1 MKRKYWFILAG
12 LLLAAGVVWPLGRW
26 WSADAT
32 VDAAVAQVGPIDA
45 FLDVQA
51 KTRLPQTFLITM
63 PYPAHI
69 EPITLAEGDPVKKG
83 QLVAQVTPRDLE
95 LLLEEAQ
102 AAVDRIEAAVAENAY
117 TEVEKTLL
125 DQAQQY
131 VRAMDTTV
139 TMARERVRA
148 GQTRFDYAEKT
159 LNRLRQLAKSQAI
172 SEDQLDRANLEYV
185 EASVGLAQDRLV
197 LSAVESLA
205 AAANLLPTTVRRYIE
220 GKIYREAVLQ
230 KERAQALAHLRKV
243 QQDVE
248 RGRMQSP
255 IDGVVLRRFVS
266 DRRFL
271 QAGEP
276 LLELGRLED
285 MEVEAEVL
293 TLEAAQIR
301 PGAEV
306 EIYGQ
311 AIGPK
316 PAQGYVHRIYPA
328 GFTKLSSLGI
338 EQQMVLV
345 IVRFVEG
352 QLPSLLQRGLGAAY
366 RVRVKIFTDRKPQA
380 LQIPRTALVRAAD
393 GQWEVFRVEAGR
405 LRRQPIQVGLSN
417 DQSVEVL
424 HGLSAGDMVVL
435 SPEPGLEEGLRVHS
449 NPQ

>member
-1 MKRKYWFILAG
+1 MKRKFWFISIG
-12 LLLAAGVVWPLGRW
+12 LLLAVGGVWGLARW
-26 WSADAT
+26 WSANAT
-32 VDAAVAQVGPIDA
+32 VDAAAAQVGPIDA
-45 FLDVQA
+45 FLDVEA

-69 EPITLAEGDPVKKG
+69 EPIRLAEGDLVKKG
-83 QLVAQVTPRDLE
+83 QMVAQVTPKDLE

-139 TMARERVRA
+139 TMAQERVRA

-205 AAANLLPTTVRRYIE
+205 AATNLLPTMVRRYIE
-220 GKIYREAVLQ
+220 GKTYREAVLQ
-230 KERAQALAHLRKV
+230 KERAQALAHLRKI

-248 RGRMQSP
+248 WGRMQSP

-306 EIYGQ
+306 EIYGP

-316 PAQGYVHRIYPA
+316 PARGYVHRIYPA

-338 EQQMVLV
+338 EQQMVLA
-345 IVRFVEG
+345 IVRFAEG
-352 QLPSLLQRGLGAAY
+352 QLPTLLQRGLGAAY

-380 LQIPRTALVRAAD
+380 LQIPRTALVRAAN
-393 GQWEVFRVEAGR
+393 GQWEVFRIEGGR
-405 LRRQPIQVGLSN
+405 LQRQPIQVGLSN

-424 HGLSAGDMVVL
+424 QGLSAGDMVVL
-435 SPEPGLEEGLRVHS
+435 SPDPALREGRRVRP
-449 NPQ
+449 NQQ

>member
-1 MKRKYWFILAG
+1 MKQKFGFISAC
-12 LLLAAGVVWPLGRW
+12 LLLAVGAVWALGRW
-26 WSADAT
+26 WAADAT
-32 VDAAVAQVGPIDA
+32 VEVAVAQVGPIDA
-45 FLDVQA
+45 FVDVQA
-51 KTRLPQTFLITM
+51 KTRLPQTWLVTM
-63 PYPAHI
+63 PYPAHL

-102 AAVDRIEAAVAENAY
+102 AAVDRIEAAITENAY
-117 TEVEKTLL
+117 TEVEKTILQ
-125 DQAQQY
+125 QAQQY
-131 VRAMDTTV
+131 VQAMDTTV
-139 TMARERVRA
+139 SMARERVRA

-159 LNRLRQLAKSQAI
+159 LNRLRQLAKSQAV

-205 AAANLLPTTVRRYIE
+205 AATNLLPTMVRRYIE
-220 GKIYREAVLQ
+220 GKTYRDAVLQ

-255 IDGVVLRRFVS
+255 FDGVVLRRFVS

-276 LLELGRLED
+276 LLELGQLEQ

-306 EIYGQ
+306 EIYG
-311 AIGPK
+311 ASIGPK
-316 PAQGYVHRIYPA
+316 PVRGYVHRIYPA

-345 IVRFVEG
+345 IVRFAEG
-352 QLPSLLQRGLGAAY
+352 QLPRLLQRGLGVAY
-366 RVRVKIFTDRKPQA
+366 RVRVKIFTERKSSA
-380 LQIPRTALVRAAD
+380 LQIPRSALVRAAD
-393 GQWEVFRVEAGR
+393 GAWQVFRVEQGR
-405 LRRQPIQVGLSN
+405 LRRQPVELGLSN

-424 HGLSAGDMVVL
+424 QGLSDGDTVVL
-435 SPEPGLEEGLRVHS
+435 SPEPGLEEGLRVR
-449 NPQ
+449 PALP